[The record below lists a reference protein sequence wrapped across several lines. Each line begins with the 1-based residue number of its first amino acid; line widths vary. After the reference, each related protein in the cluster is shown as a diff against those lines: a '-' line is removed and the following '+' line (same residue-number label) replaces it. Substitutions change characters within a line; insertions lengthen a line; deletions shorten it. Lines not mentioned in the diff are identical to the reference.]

1 MQWLASFIISGG
13 QDIFLVQPTKVV
25 IAVIV
30 ISFLLTRKNKA
41 TCEKEEEK
49 EEEFSINLGAI
60 EIDTLGDDPK

>member
-1 MQWLASFIISGG
+1 M
-13 QDIFLVQPTKVV
+13 

-60 EIDTLGDDPK
+60 EIDTLGDDLK

>member
-1 MQWLASFIISGG
+1 M
-13 QDIFLVQPTKVV
+13 

-60 EIDTLGDDPK
+60 EIDTLMIPNSTLSDIS